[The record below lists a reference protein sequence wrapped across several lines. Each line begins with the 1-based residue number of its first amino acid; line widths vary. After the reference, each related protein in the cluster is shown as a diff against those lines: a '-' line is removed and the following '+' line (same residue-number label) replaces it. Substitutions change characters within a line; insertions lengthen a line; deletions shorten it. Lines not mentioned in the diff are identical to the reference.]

1 MVQGRGEPI
10 EVTAFSVKESHVS
23 WTVKVI
29 LNADVR
35 DAAGSLAGSAVSE
48 FLFQG
53 KELGQET
60 CA

>member
-1 MVQGRGEPI
+1 M
-10 EVTAFSVKESHVS
+10 TAFPVKESHVS

-35 DAAGSLAGSAVSE
+35 DAAGSLADSAVSE

-60 CA
+60 FPFDRG